1 MESDDRWGVAR
12 LVGKST
18 SKGMQSVKYRSHGVA
33 SLPPKEPKFC
43 SLSALSVVCTTFSS
57 VFHSFALKLH
67 LKDGSGSTSRGEFE
81 LQAKT
86 LDWPLLSGTRGWSC
100 RTTNSKYFMLQSGY
114 SSVPLGGVLSQTPPF
129 AIHTYFTFQGPT

>member
-57 VFHSFALKLH
+57 VFHSFA
-67 LKDGSGSTSRGEFE
+67 RGEFE

-86 LDWPLLSGTRGWSC
+86 LDLVSVEWDSWVV
-100 RTTNSKYFMLQSGY
+100 LQDNK
-114 SSVPLGGVLSQTPPF
+114 Q
-129 AIHTYFTFQGPT
+129 